1 MLGLGSELSGGI
13 HLRLSLGLSGWLL
26 DRGVIDLELL
36 DLLSDLV
43 DSGILL
49 SGDRDLAFGDSDHVG
64 FQGLL
69 SDGRGLSRGRVD
81 CLAFFD
87 LLSSDVLVLHI
98 GFAFGL
104 GLGGVGGWAL
114 DHGAI
119 V

>member
-1 MLGLGSELSGGI
+1 MLGLSSGLSGGI
-13 HLRLSLGLSGWLL
+13 HLRLSLGLSGRLL
-26 DRGVIDLELL
+26 DRSVIDLELL
-36 DLLSDLV
+36 DLLGDLV

-49 SGDRDLAFGDSDHVG
+49 SGDRDHLGL
-64 FQGLL
+64 QGLL
-69 SDGRGLSRGRVD
+69 SGGRGLSRGRVD

-104 GLGGVGGWAL
+104 GLGGLGGWAL

>member
-1 MLGLGSELSGGI
+1 MLRLGRELSGII

-26 DRGVIDLELL
+26 DRSVIDLELL

-43 DSGILL
+43 DSGILF
-49 SGDRDLAFGDSDHVG
+49 SGDRDLAFSDSDRVG

-69 SDGRGLSRGRVD
+69 SDGGRLSRGRVD
-81 CLAFFD
+81 CFNFFD
-87 LLSSDVLVLHI
+87 LLGSDVLVLHI
-98 GFAFGL
+98 GFGFGL

>member
-1 MLGLGSELSGGI
+1 MSSELSGGV

-26 DRGVIDLELL
+26 DRSVIDLELL

-49 SGDRDLAFGDSDHVG
+49 SGDRDLAFIDGNHVR

-69 SDGRGLSRGRVD
+69 SDGRGLSRGLVD
-81 CLAFFD
+81 YLGFFD